1 MTEKRTNL
9 LGLSRDQLAAALA
22 EAGEKPFRA
31 KQVWHWIYHHG
42 ETDFARMTTLSK
54 EARGKLA
61 EMFTVERPRIVTQ
74 QTSTDG
80 SIKWLLR
87 FADGNEAET
96 VFLPE
101 EDRGALCISTQVG
114 CTLRCAFCRTGTQ
127 LLVRDLTAGEIVAQ
141 VMTARDAVNEWPR
154 AKKDRRL
161 TNIVVMGMG
170 EPLFNYEQTAQALRI
185 IMDGEGISISKR
197 RITLSTSG
205 VVPMFRRLGEEVGVN
220 LAVSLHAP
228 NDELRNKLVPI
239 NKKYPLKELIRA
251 CREYPGAH
259 NARRITLEYIML
271 KDVNDTP
278 EHARELVRL
287 IKGLPIKF
295 NLLPFNEW
303 PGAPFKCSTPET
315 MMSFA
320 KFLNDAGYSAPIRSP
335 RGRDIMA
342 ACGQLRS
349 ISQRERLSR
358 HKARLA
364 AGVEDDHD
372 GPRISR

>member
-1 MTEKRTNL
+1 MTGERISL

-54 EARGKLA
+54 TARGKLA
-61 EMFTVERPRIVTQ
+61 EMFTVERPQTVTRQ
-74 QTSTDG
+74 NSTDG

-87 FADGNEAET
+87 FADGNEVET

-114 CTLRCAFCRTGTQ
+114 CTLRCAFCHTGTQ

-141 VMTARDAVNEWPR
+141 VMAARDAINEWPR
-154 AKKDRRL
+154 AKKDRLL

-170 EPLFNYEQTAQALRI
+170 EPLFNYEQVAKALMI
-185 IMDGEGISISKR
+185 IMDGEGLSISKR

-205 VVPMFRRLGEEVGVN
+205 VVPMFRRLGEETGVN

-239 NKKYPLKELIRA
+239 NKKYPLKELIEA

-259 NARRITLEYIML
+259 NARRITIEYIML

-287 IKGLPIKF
+287 VKGLPVKF

-315 MMSFA
+315 ITSFA
-320 KFLNDAGYSAPIRSP
+320 EFLNNAGYSAPIRNP

-349 ISQRERLSR
+349 VSRRERLSR

-364 AGVEDDHD
+364 AGIE
-372 GPRISR
+372 